1 MLFLILLWLPCVVTD
16 KTWMH
21 IKTAY
26 MKMNLGLIET
36 VLGYV
41 LMIIIV
47 QTFYIHEQLCC
58 YAYIFFYTFK
68 HFKSQLTW

>member
-1 MLFLILLWLPCVVTD
+1 MLFSILLWLPCVVPD

-47 QTFYIHEQLCC
+47 QNILHTWAALLLCLH
-58 YAYIFFYTFK
+58 FFLYF
-68 HFKSQLTW
+68 